1 MAWRFRLAPIGL
13 AALAVSAME
22 SPIAFVP
29 WKIVGAADPPAKA
42 SMALVW
48 IPVSADEFKHSA
60 LLTSR
65 QLTMYASQCVAM
77 EVIRSDDAAKIEELR
92 ATGQLPTA
100 ILLRVDQTELAR
112 VRNDRGILS
121 VAAVER
127 MVRDALRAR
136 ETEVG
141 AQLDEAART
150 LDRGDRD
157 AAVSL
162 YRSVYALRCL
172 CPRAGREAQRAL
184 KRLGVE

>member
-1 MAWRFRLAPIGL
+1 L
-13 AALAVSAME
+13 
-22 SPIAFVP
+22 
-29 WKIVGAADPPAKA
+29 
-42 SMALVW
+42 ALVW

-77 EVIRSDDAAKIEELR
+77 EVIRSDDAVAIEKLR
-92 ATGQLPTA
+92 ATGELPTA
-100 ILLRVDQTELAR
+100 ILLRVDQSELAR
-112 VRNDRGILS
+112 VRNERSVLS
-121 VAAVER
+121 VTAVER

-141 AQLDEAART
+141 ALLDEAARK
-150 LDRGDRD
+150 LDRGERD
-157 AAVSL
+157 AAVAL
-162 YRSVYALRCL
+162 YRSVYAQRCL